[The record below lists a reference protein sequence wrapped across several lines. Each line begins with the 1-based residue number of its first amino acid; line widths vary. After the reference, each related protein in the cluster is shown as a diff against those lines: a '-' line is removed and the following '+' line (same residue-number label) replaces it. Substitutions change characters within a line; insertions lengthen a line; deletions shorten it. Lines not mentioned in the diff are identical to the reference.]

1 MTARTRA
8 RPRGTR
14 APRTNRK
21 KRSRFSSAPLK
32 RPELLAV
39 VAGAVLVASSLF
51 LFDVQAVAANT
62 RDALLGTFGLGVAVL
77 AGWGAYAIFAYM
89 RKSHREPKR
98 LARRAAGFLALGLFA
113 WGTLGLNRADWTLG
127 AVDFHQ

>member
-21 KRSRFSSAPLK
+21 KRSRFSAAPLK

-39 VAGAVLVASSLF
+39 MAGAVLLAASLF
-51 LFDVQAVAANT
+51 LFDVPAVAADL
-62 RDALLGTFGLGVAVL
+62 RDSLLRGLGLGVAILV
-77 AGWGAYAIFAYM
+77 GWVSFAVFAFVQ
-89 RKSHREPKR
+89 KSQNQPKR
-98 LARRAAGFLALGLFA
+98 LARRAAGFLALGLFV
-113 WGTLGLNRADWTLG
+113 WGSLGFNRAQWTLG
-127 AVDFHQ
+127 AVD

>member
-21 KRSRFSSAPLK
+21 KRSRFSAAPLK

-39 VAGAVLVASSLF
+39 AAGAVLVAASLF
-51 LFDVQAVAANT
+51 LFDIPALAADVRDSLARSLGLGIAVLLGWLAFAAYAVAKRNHQEPRHTTWAHEKVEQTIEHENF
-62 RDALLGTFGLGVAVL
+62 RQVM
-77 AGWGAYAIFAYM
+77 AI
-89 RKSHREPKR
+89 KEILP
-98 LARRAAGFLALGLFA
+98 FLS
-113 WGTLGLNRADWTLG
+113 
-127 AVDFHQ
+127 VI